1 MSLNF
6 GLNDISKVLNE
17 ICKETSVTLI
27 NIVFYYL
34 QIGNLETDEASG
46 SPSSCCEHN
55 IFLNEEIGEY
65 CKSCGVV
72 ITEIKYISPLV
83 VSKVSC

>member
-1 MSLNF
+1 M
-6 GLNDISKVLNE
+6 LNE
-17 ICKETSVTLI
+17 ICKETSATLI
-27 NIVFYYL
+27 NLVCYYL

-46 SPSSCCEHN
+46 NPSSCCEHN
-55 IFLNEEIGEY
+55 FFLDEEIGEF

-72 ITEIKYISPLV
+72 ITEIKNISPLV